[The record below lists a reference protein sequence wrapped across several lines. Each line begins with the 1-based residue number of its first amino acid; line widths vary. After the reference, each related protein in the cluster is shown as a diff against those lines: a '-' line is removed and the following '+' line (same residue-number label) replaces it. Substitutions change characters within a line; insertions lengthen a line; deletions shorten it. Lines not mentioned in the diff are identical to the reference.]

1 MGKKV
6 YEIMNTKLETISSDA
21 SVYDAIEK
29 LIDKRIRSLLVVPK
43 KQEEEYGI
51 ITIRDIIFKV
61 LEKNLDPQKVKV
73 YEIASKP
80 IITVDKDT
88 SIEEILRLMTKNN
101 IARVFVKDKEKIIG
115 LVSFFDVLYSILIER
130 AKR

>member
-6 YEIMNTKLETISSDA
+6 YEIMNTKLETIPSDA

>member
-6 YEIMNTKLETISSDA
+6 YEIMNTKLETIPSDA

-80 IITVDKDT
+80 IITVDKNT